1 MKGKVYFDQ
10 NSPNRPRKIVLHRLR
25 MILGALYV
33 VTMAIA
39 ATLAIVAAE
48 DTVTDKIPTECPKID
63 PIDHTVHLA
72 HESDCTK
79 FYKCN
84 HGQKV
89 EMICPIMNAK
99 GDRLYF
105 NPKLQVCDYP
115 DNVNCTSTTK
125 DPPKPT
131 PTEPTPSKPTSSE
144 PTPSKPTPS
153 EPTPSKPTP
162 SEPTPS
168 EPTPSQPS
176 CSPDGIG
183 QSHECSC
190 ENYYLCKNGDL
201 VLRKCPDGL
210 HWNTKAGKCDKPNNA
225 KCIQEKASKWY
236 Y

>member
-1 MKGKVYFDQ
+1 
-10 NSPNRPRKIVLHRLR
+10 

-33 VTMAIA
+33 LATAIA
-39 ATLAIVAAE
+39 VMLAIVAAK
-48 DTVTDKIPTECPKID
+48 DTEILPIPTKCPEID
-63 PIDHTVHLA
+63 PLNYTVHLA

-79 FYKCN
+79 FYKCD

-89 EMICPIMNAK
+89 EMNCPVMNAK
-99 GDRLYF
+99 GDKLYF

-115 DNVNCTSTTK
+115 TNVNCTSTTK
-125 DPPKPT
+125 DPSKPT
-131 PTEPTPSKPTSSE
+131 PT
-144 PTPSKPTPS
+144 

-168 EPTPSQPS
+168 EPTPSEPTPSKPTSSEPTPSKPTSSESTPSEPTPSQPS
-176 CSPDGIG
+176 CSPDGVG

-190 ENYYLCKNGDL
+190 ENYYLCKNGEL

-210 HWNTKAGKCDKPNNA
+210 HWHTKAGKCDKPNNA
-225 KCIQEKASKWY
+225 KCIKEKASKWY